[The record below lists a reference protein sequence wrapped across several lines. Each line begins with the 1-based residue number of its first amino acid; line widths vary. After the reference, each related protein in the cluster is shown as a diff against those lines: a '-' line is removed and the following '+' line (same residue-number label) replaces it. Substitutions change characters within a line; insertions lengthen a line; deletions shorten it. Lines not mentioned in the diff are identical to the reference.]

1 MLDRGSAM
9 RDGFGCCF
17 GVGLL
22 MVAGAAFGQTAAG
35 NPGQAAAGKL
45 AFVSATVKPSAPVT
59 IDSAHAASAQ
69 FEADVKAGKVK
80 LQPGVMVNTTHPRMG
95 AHVDAS
101 QAEYNFLPLIDLIA
115 IAYNVKVNHV
125 SGPDWINGQ
134 RFDIVAKMPGGAFIA
149 DASNMLQALLEDRF
163 KLAVHRENKNQQVLA
178 LMVASGGPKLQPAT
192 ASLPPI
198 TGNIPCNPLNRTL
211 DTPDGQVR
219 ISTNGHKGETLVSN
233 KMTMAGL
240 ADLLTNLFQGGGG
253 VSPGG
258 GGGGQWQKVVDQT
271 ELTGEYQVTF
281 NSSMPLMVGRIMGTP
296 ASTGGGVISNDMLQM
311 LAAEE
316 EQRNPSYTAFSGVT
330 NQLDLVVIQS
340 IQQKLGLN
348 LEPSKAP
355 VEMLVVDHAEKNP
368 TAN

>member
-1 MLDRGSAM
+1 M
-9 RDGFGCCF
+9 RDGFGRGF

-22 MVAGAAFGQTAAG
+22 LVAGAAFGQTAAG
-35 NPGQAAAGKL
+35 NPAQATPNKL

-59 IDSAHAASAQ
+59 FESQRADSAKTL
-69 FEADVKAGKVK
+69 ADIRSGKIK
-80 LQPGVMVNTTHPRMG
+80 LQPGESISSERKVG
-95 AHVDAS
+95 AHIDAS
-101 QAEYNFLPLIDLIA
+101 QAEYSSVSLKLLIA
-115 IAYNVKVNHV
+115 LAYNVKMFQI
-125 SGPDWINGQ
+125 SGPGWLDDKQ
-134 RFDIVAKMPGGAFIA
+134 FDIVAKMPDGASVD
-149 DASNMLQALLEDRF
+149 DAPMMLQALLEDRF

-219 ISTNGHKGETLVSN
+219 ISTNGHEGETLVSN

>member
-1 MLDRGSAM
+1 MKQVVPALV
-9 RDGFGCCF
+9 C
-17 GVGLL
+17 VLL
-22 MVAGAAFGQTAAG
+22 FSLS
-35 NPGQAAAGKL
+35 AAAQATPNKL
-45 AFVSATVKPSAPVT
+45 AFVSASVKPSAPVT
-59 IDSAHAASAQ
+59 FESQRADSAKTL
-69 FEADVKAGKVK
+69 ADIKSGKIK
-80 LQPGVMVNTTHPRMG
+80 LQPCESISSERKVG
-95 AHVDAS
+95 AHIDAS
-101 QAEYNFLPLIDLIA
+101 QAEYSSVSLKLLIA
-115 IAYNVKVNHV
+115 LAYNVKMFQI
-125 SGPDWINGQ
+125 SGPGWLDDK
-134 RFDIVAKMPGGAFIA
+134 RFDIVAKMPDGASID
-149 DASNMLQALLEDRF
+149 DAPKMLQTLLEDRF